1 MGFRI
6 FDFGFILKLLIKSAI
21 QNPQSEIKK
30 MNKEVFSYH
39 IAHPANLSLTDVKT
53 IEAITKQYPY
63 CQLGHTLLA
72 KGYHAHYAEEL
83 AFEKIRHAS
92 AHAISRNALR
102 KLINGSFKNE
112 ITSTTQPKFESEY
125 LHKFD
130 EKVVSQV
137 VVSEEDEI
145 TEQTE
150 LMSNVDLLT
159 NSSAVED
166 LLLDDIAQRKQ
177 LQNSII
183 DSFLMKDPG
192 LIRTTKSQL
201 EAMGKQEDLSVSSA
215 KLEKGIVTES
225 YAKILTMQGRRD
237 KAIEVYEKLI
247 LKFPEKK
254 TYFASKIQ
262 ELA

>member
-1 MGFRI
+1 
-6 FDFGFILKLLIKSAI
+6 
-21 QNPQSEIKK
+21 
-30 MNKEVFSYH
+30 MNKEVFSYLV
-39 IAHPANLSLTDVKT
+39 AHPSNLSMADVKT
-53 IEAITKQYPY
+53 VEAITKLYPY
-63 CQLGHTLLA
+63 CQLGHSLLA
-72 KGYHAHYAEEL
+72 KGYHTLFAEEL

-92 AHAISRNALR
+92 AHALSRNALR

-112 ITSTTQPKFESEY
+112 ISITIQPKFDSEY
-125 LHKFD
+125 LRKFTEEPVNHTINSPEQD
-130 EKVVSQV
+130 IKEK
-137 VVSEEDEI
+137 
-145 TEQTE
+145 TE
-150 LMSNVDLLT
+150 LMSNLDLLT

-201 EAMGKQEDLSVSSA
+201 EAMGKQEDLSVNSA
-215 KLEKGIVTES
+215 KLEKGIITES

>member
-1 MGFRI
+1 MSK
-6 FDFGFILKLLIKSAI
+6 D
-21 QNPQSEIKK
+21 
-30 MNKEVFSYH
+30 VFSYLG
-39 IAHPANLSLTDVKT
+39 AHPANLSLSDLKT
-53 IEAITKQYPY
+53 VEAITKQYPY
-63 CQLGHTLLA
+63 CQLGHILLA
-72 KGYHAHYAEEL
+72 KGYYIHYAEEL

-92 AHAISRNALR
+92 AHALSRNALR

-112 ITSTTQPKFESEY
+112 VRTTTYAKFESEY
-125 LHKFD
+125 LHKFI
-130 EKVVSQV
+130 EVPVNQIANSA
-137 VVSEEDEI
+137 EEDI

-150 LMSNVDLLT
+150 LISNLDMLT

-201 EAMGKQEDLSVSSA
+201 EAMGKQEDLSVKSA
-215 KLEKGIVTES
+215 KLEKGIITES
-225 YAKILTMQGRRD
+225 YAKILTMQGRKD
-237 KAIEVYEKLI
+237 KAVEVYEKLI

-254 TYFASKIQ
+254 TYFVAKIQ
-262 ELA
+262 ELT

>member
-1 MGFRI
+1 
-6 FDFGFILKLLIKSAI
+6 
-21 QNPQSEIKK
+21 
-30 MNKEVFSYH
+30 MNKNVFSYL
-39 IAHPANLSLTDVKT
+39 IAHPANLSMSDVKT
-53 IEAITKQYPY
+53 VEAITKQYPY
-63 CQLGHTLLA
+63 CQLGHILLA
-72 KGYHAHYAEEL
+72 KGYHTHHAEEL

-92 AHAISRNALR
+92 AHSLSRNALR

-112 ITSTTQPKFESEY
+112 ISLTNQPKFDSEY
-125 LHKFD
+125 LYKFAK
-130 EKVVSQV
+130 EPVNQSVNSP
-137 VVSEEDEI
+137 EEDI

-150 LMSNVDLLT
+150 MISNLDMLT

-166 LLLDDIAQRKQ
+166 LLLDDIVQRKQ

-201 EAMGKQEDLSVSSA
+201 EAMGKQEDLSVGSA

-254 TYFASKIQ
+254 TYFVSKIQ

>member
-1 MGFRI
+1 
-6 FDFGFILKLLIKSAI
+6 
-21 QNPQSEIKK
+21 
-30 MNKEVFSYH
+30 MNKEIFSYL
-39 IAHPANLSLTDVKT
+39 IAHPTNISLADVKA
-53 IEAITKQYPY
+53 IETVTKQYPY
-63 CQLGHTLLA
+63 CQLGHILLA
-72 KGYHAHYAEEL
+72 KAYHSHHVEEL

-112 ITSTTQPKFESEY
+112 VTANILPKFDSEY
-125 LHKFD
+125 LHIFS
-130 EKVVSQV
+130 ENPVSQIVVSK
-137 VVSEEDEI
+137 EDEI

-166 LLLDDIAQRKQ
+166 LLLDDIVQRKQ

-215 KLEKGIVTES
+215 KLDKGIVTES
-225 YAKILTMQGRRD
+225 YAKILTMQGRKD
-237 KAIEVYEKLI
+237 KAVEVYEKLI

>member
-1 MGFRI
+1 MHKPNIENKNRTSTPKNKI
-6 FDFGFILKLLIKSAI
+6 EHR
-21 QNPQSEIKK
+21 NK
-30 MNKEVFSYH
+30 MNKDVFSYLV
-39 IAHPANLSLTDVKT
+39 AHPANLSISDAKT
-53 IEAITKQYPY
+53 VEVITRQYPY

-72 KGYHAHYAEEL
+72 KGYHTHYPEEL

-92 AHAISRNALR
+92 AHALSRNALR
-102 KLINGSFKNE
+102 KLINGSFRNE
-112 ITSTTQPKFESEY
+112 ISATLHPKFESDY
-125 LHKFD
+125 LHKF
-130 EKVVSQV
+130 
-137 VVSEEDEI
+137 SEEPDSQTTNSPEEDI

-150 LMSNVDLLT
+150 MISNIDLLT

-166 LLLDDIAQRKQ
+166 LLIDEIAQRKQ

-183 DSFLMKDPG
+183 DNFLMKDPG

-201 EAMGKQEDLSVSSA
+201 EAMGKQEDLSVGSA

-254 TYFASKIQ
+254 PYFATKIQ

>member
-1 MGFRI
+1 
-6 FDFGFILKLLIKSAI
+6 
-21 QNPQSEIKK
+21 
-30 MNKEVFSYH
+30 MNKDVFSYLV
-39 IAHPANLSLTDVKT
+39 AHPSNISLSDLKMV
-53 IEAITKQYPY
+53 EAISKQYPY
-63 CQLGHTLLA
+63 CQLGHILLA
-72 KGYHAHYAEEL
+72 KGYHTHYSKEL

-112 ITSTTQPKFESEY
+112 IRSTTHSKFESEY
-125 LHKFD
+125 LHKFK
-130 EKVVSQV
+130 EVPVNQIANST
-137 VVSEEDEI
+137 EEDI
-145 TEQTE
+145 MEQTE
-150 LMSNVDLLT
+150 LISNLDMLT

-166 LLLDDIAQRKQ
+166 LLLDDIIQRKQ

-183 DSFLMKDPG
+183 DNFLMKDPG

-201 EAMGKQEDLSVSSA
+201 EALGKQEDLSVGSA

-237 KAIEVYEKLI
+237 KAIEVYEKLL

-254 TYFASKIQ
+254 TYFGSKIQ

>member
-1 MGFRI
+1 
-6 FDFGFILKLLIKSAI
+6 
-21 QNPQSEIKK
+21 
-30 MNKEVFSYH
+30 MNKEVFSYL
-39 IAHPANLSLTDVKT
+39 ISHPANLSMSDVRAV
-53 IEAITKQYPY
+53 EAITKQYPY

-72 KGYHAHYAEEL
+72 KGYHTHYAEEL

-92 AHAISRNALR
+92 AHALSRNALR
-102 KLINGSFKNE
+102 KFINGSFKNE
-112 ITSTTQPKFESEY
+112 ISTSTQPKFDSEY
-125 LHKFD
+125 LRKFTKEPENQTD
-130 EKVVSQV
+130 NL
-137 VVSEEDEI
+137 SEADI
-145 TEQTE
+145 TEQTK
-150 LMSNVDLLT
+150 LISNIDLLT
-159 NSSAVED
+159 NSTAVED
-166 LLLDDIAQRKQ
+166 LLLDDIVQRKQ

-201 EAMGKQEDLSVSSA
+201 EAMGKQEDLSVGSA

-225 YAKILTMQGRRD
+225 YAKILTMQGRRE

-254 TYFASKIQ
+254 AYFASKIQ

>member
-1 MGFRI
+1 
-6 FDFGFILKLLIKSAI
+6 
-21 QNPQSEIKK
+21 
-30 MNKEVFSYH
+30 MNKDVFSYFV
-39 IAHPANLSLTDVKT
+39 AHPDNLSLLDIKT
-53 IEAITKQYPY
+53 VEAITKQYPY
-63 CQLGHTLLA
+63 CQLGHILTA
-72 KGYHAHYAEEL
+72 KGYHTHYAEEL
-83 AFEKIRHAS
+83 AFEKIRYAA

-112 ITSTTQPKFESEY
+112 ITSTVHPKFDSEY
-125 LHKFD
+125 LRKFT
-130 EKVVSQV
+130 
-137 VVSEEDEI
+137 EEPINQITNSLEDDI

-150 LMSNVDLLT
+150 LISNIDLLT

-183 DSFLMKDPG
+183 DSFLVKDPG

-201 EAMGKQEDLSVSSA
+201 EAMGKQEDLSLNSA
-215 KLEKGIVTES
+215 KLGKGIVTES
-225 YAKILTMQGRRD
+225 YAKILTMQGRKD

-247 LKFPEKK
+247 LRFPEKK
-254 TYFASKIQ
+254 AYFATKIQ

>member
-1 MGFRI
+1 
-6 FDFGFILKLLIKSAI
+6 
-21 QNPQSEIKK
+21 
-30 MNKEVFSYH
+30 MNNNIFSYLT
-39 IAHPANLSLTDVKT
+39 AHPTNLALTDLKAM
-53 IEAITKQYPY
+53 EAITKQYPY
-63 CQLGHTLLA
+63 CQLGHILLA
-72 KGYHAHYAEEL
+72 KGYHTNYAEEL

-92 AHAISRNALR
+92 AHALSRNALR

-112 ITSTTQPKFESEY
+112 ISNMTQPKFNSEY
-125 LHKFD
+125 LRKFT
-130 EKVVSQV
+130 
-137 VVSEEDEI
+137 EEPVNQTTNSPEQDI
-145 TEQTE
+145 TEKTE
-150 LMSNVDLLT
+150 LMSNLDLLT

-201 EAMGKQEDLSVSSA
+201 EAMGKQEDLSVNSA
-215 KLEKGIVTES
+215 KLEKGIITES

-254 TYFASKIQ
+254 PYFASKIQ

>member
-1 MGFRI
+1 MSK
-6 FDFGFILKLLIKSAI
+6 D
-21 QNPQSEIKK
+21 
-30 MNKEVFSYH
+30 VFSYL
-39 IAHPANLSLTDVKT
+39 IANPANLSLSDLKT
-53 IEAITKQYPY
+53 VETITKQYPY
-63 CQLGHTLLA
+63 CQLGHILLA
-72 KGYHAHYAEEL
+72 KGYYTHYAEEL

-92 AHAISRNALR
+92 AHALSRNALR

-112 ITSTTQPKFESEY
+112 GRTTTYFKFESEY
-125 LHKFD
+125 LHKFIEVPVD
-130 EKVVSQV
+130 QIANSA
-137 VVSEEDEI
+137 EEDI
-145 TEQTE
+145 IEQTE
-150 LMSNVDLLT
+150 LISNLDMLT

-166 LLLDDIAQRKQ
+166 LLLDDIVQRKQ

-201 EAMGKQEDLSVSSA
+201 EAMGKQEDLSVKSA

-225 YAKILTMQGRRD
+225 YAKILTMQGRKD

-254 TYFASKIQ
+254 TYFVTKIQ
-262 ELA
+262 ELT

>member
-1 MGFRI
+1 
-6 FDFGFILKLLIKSAI
+6 
-21 QNPQSEIKK
+21 
-30 MNKEVFSYH
+30 MNKEVFSYL
-39 IAHPANLSLTDVKT
+39 IAHPANLSMSDVKSA
-53 IEAITKQYPY
+53 EAITKQYPY
-63 CQLGHTLLA
+63 CQLGHILLA
-72 KGYHAHYAEEL
+72 KGYHTHYAEEL
-83 AFEKIRHAS
+83 AFEKIRHAA
-92 AHAISRNALR
+92 AHVISRNALR

-112 ITSTTQPKFESEY
+112 ISKIPQPKFDSEY
-125 LHKFD
+125 LRKFT
-130 EKVVSQV
+130 ENQTINSP
-137 VVSEEDEI
+137 EEDI
-145 TEQTE
+145 TEQTK
-150 LMSNVDLLT
+150 MISNIDLLT

-166 LLLDDIAQRKQ
+166 LLLDDIAQRKK

-201 EAMGKQEDLSVSSA
+201 EAMGKQEDLSVGSA

-254 TYFASKIQ
+254 AYFASKIQ

>member
-1 MGFRI
+1 
-6 FDFGFILKLLIKSAI
+6 
-21 QNPQSEIKK
+21 
-30 MNKEVFSYH
+30 MNKDVFSYL
-39 IAHPANLSLTDVKT
+39 IAHPANLSKSDVET
-53 IEAITKQYPY
+53 VEAITKQFPY
-63 CQLGHTLLA
+63 CQLAHILLA
-72 KGYHAHYAEEL
+72 KGYHTHHVEEL

-92 AHAISRNALR
+92 AHALSRNALR

-112 ITSTTQPKFESEY
+112 ISTTLQPKFDSEY
-125 LHKFD
+125 LRKFT
-130 EKVVSQV
+130 ENTENQLINS
-137 VVSEEDEI
+137 SEEDI

-150 LMSNVDLLT
+150 MISNLDMLT

-166 LLLDDIAQRKQ
+166 LLLDDIVQRKQ

-201 EAMGKQEDLSVSSA
+201 EAMGKQEDLSVGSA

-254 TYFASKIQ
+254 AYFASKIQ

>member
-1 MGFRI
+1 
-6 FDFGFILKLLIKSAI
+6 
-21 QNPQSEIKK
+21 
-30 MNKEVFSYH
+30 MNKEVFSYLV
-39 IAHPANLSLTDVKT
+39 AHPANLSMSDVKT
-53 IEAITKQYPY
+53 VEVITKQYPY
-63 CQLGHTLLA
+63 CQLGHILLA
-72 KGYHAHYAEEL
+72 KGYHIHHVEEL

-92 AHAISRNALR
+92 VHSLSRNALR

-112 ITSTTQPKFESEY
+112 ISSTTQPKFDSEY
-125 LHKFD
+125 LYKFAK
-130 EKVVSQV
+130 EPVNQFVNSP
-137 VVSEEDEI
+137 EEDI
-145 TEQTE
+145 IEQTE
-150 LMSNVDLLT
+150 MISNLDMLT

-166 LLLDDIAQRKQ
+166 ILLDDIVQRKQ

-201 EAMGKQEDLSVSSA
+201 EAMGKQEDLSVGSA

-262 ELA
+262 ELR

>member
-1 MGFRI
+1 M
-6 FDFGFILKLLIKSAI
+6 DK
-21 QNPQSEIKK
+21 N
-30 MNKEVFSYH
+30 VFSYLV
-39 IAHPANLSLTDVKT
+39 AQPANLSMSDTKT
-53 IEAITKQYPY
+53 VEAITKQYPY
-63 CQLGHTLLA
+63 CQLGHILLA
-72 KGYHAHYAEEL
+72 KGYHIHHAEEL

-92 AHAISRNALR
+92 AHSLSRNALR

-112 ITSTTQPKFESEY
+112 ISLVNQPKFDSEY
-125 LHKFD
+125 LHKFTEEPKNEFINSVD
-130 EKVVSQV
+130 ENL
-137 VVSEEDEI
+137 
-145 TEQTE
+145 TEQNEMT
-150 LMSNVDLLT
+150 SNLDMLI

-166 LLLDDIAQRKQ
+166 LLLYDIVQRKQ

-201 EAMGKQEDLSVSSA
+201 EAMGKQEDLSVGSA
-215 KLEKGIVTES
+215 KLGKGIVTES

-254 TYFASKIQ
+254 AYFVSRIQ
-262 ELA
+262 ELT

>member
-1 MGFRI
+1 
-6 FDFGFILKLLIKSAI
+6 
-21 QNPQSEIKK
+21 
-30 MNKEVFSYH
+30 MNKDIFSYL
-39 IAHPANLSLTDVKT
+39 IAHPVNISLSDVKT

-72 KGYHAHYAEEL
+72 KGYHLHHSEEL

-92 AHAISRNALR
+92 AHAVSRNALR
-102 KLINGSFKNE
+102 KLINGSFRNE
-112 ITSTTQPKFESEY
+112 VISSLNPKFDSEY
-125 LHKFD
+125 LHKFKESD
-130 EKVVSQV
+130 ASQALAEK
-137 VVSEEDEI
+137 EEDI
-145 TEQTE
+145 REQTA
-150 LMSNVDLLT
+150 MISDIDMLT
-159 NSSAVED
+159 NSWAVED
-166 LLLDDIAQRKQ
+166 LLINEIAQKKQ

-183 DSFLMKDPG
+183 DNFLIKDPG

-201 EAMGKQEDLSVSSA
+201 EAMGKQEDLSVRSG

-225 YAKILTMQGRRD
+225 YAKILTMQGRKD

-254 TYFASKIQ
+254 TYFATKIQ

>member
-1 MGFRI
+1 
-6 FDFGFILKLLIKSAI
+6 
-21 QNPQSEIKK
+21 
-30 MNKEVFSYH
+30 MNKEVFSYLV
-39 IAHPANLSLTDVKT
+39 AHPANLSMSDVKAV
-53 IEAITKQYPY
+53 EAITKQYPY
-63 CQLGHTLLA
+63 CQLGYTLLA
-72 KGYHAHYAEEL
+72 KGYHTHYAEEL

-102 KLINGSFKNE
+102 KLINGSFRNE
-112 ITSTTQPKFESEY
+112 INSINHPKFDSEY
-125 LHKFD
+125 LRKFT
-130 EKVVSQV
+130 EEPVNQTTNSP
-137 VVSEEDEI
+137 EEDI

-150 LMSNVDLLT
+150 MISNIDLLT

-201 EAMGKQEDLSVSSA
+201 EAMGKQEDLSVGSA

-254 TYFASKIQ
+254 AYFASKIQ

>member
-1 MGFRI
+1 
-6 FDFGFILKLLIKSAI
+6 
-21 QNPQSEIKK
+21 
-30 MNKEVFSYH
+30 MNKDIFSYLT
-39 IAHPANLSLTDVKT
+39 AHPTNISLSDIKT
-53 IEAITKQYPY
+53 IEAITNLYPY
-63 CQLGHTLLA
+63 CQLGHILLA
-72 KGYHAHYAEEL
+72 KGYHTHYSEEL

-112 ITSTTQPKFESEY
+112 ISLTTQPKFNSEY
-125 LHKFD
+125 LNKFAHEPEIQTTNTAEQD
-130 EKVVSQV
+130 
-137 VVSEEDEI
+137 I

-150 LMSNVDLLT
+150 LISNIDLLT

-183 DSFLMKDPG
+183 DSFLTKDPG

-201 EAMGKQEDLSVSSA
+201 EAMGKQEDLSVNSA

>member
-1 MGFRI
+1 
-6 FDFGFILKLLIKSAI
+6 
-21 QNPQSEIKK
+21 
-30 MNKEVFSYH
+30 MNKDVFSYL
-39 IAHPANLSLTDVKT
+39 IAHPANLSMSDVKT
-53 IEAITKQYPY
+53 VKAITKQFPY

-72 KGYHAHYAEEL
+72 KGYHIHYAKEL

-92 AHAISRNALR
+92 AHSLSRNALR

-112 ITSTTQPKFESEY
+112 ISSANQPKFDSEY
-125 LHKFD
+125 LHKFT
-130 EKVVSQV
+130 ENSVSQSV
-137 VVSEEDEI
+137 NSPEEDI
-145 TEQTE
+145 DEQTE
-150 LMSNVDLLT
+150 MISNLDMLT

-166 LLLDDIAQRKQ
+166 LLLDDIVQRKQ

-201 EAMGKQEDLSVSSA
+201 EAMGKQEDLSVGSA
-215 KLEKGIVTES
+215 KLERGIVTES

-254 TYFASKIQ
+254 AYFASKIQ